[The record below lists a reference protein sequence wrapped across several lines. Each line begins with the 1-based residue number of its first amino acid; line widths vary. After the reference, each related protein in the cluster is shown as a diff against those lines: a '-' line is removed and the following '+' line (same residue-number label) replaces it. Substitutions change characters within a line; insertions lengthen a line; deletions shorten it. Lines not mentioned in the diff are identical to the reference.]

1 MDIRTD
7 NPFWLMKNGFLE
19 VYPSLK
25 EDFST
30 DYAIIG
36 GGITGALIG
45 WYLTKAGIETAVFD
59 RRHIGMGS
67 TCASTSLL
75 QYEIDTP
82 LFELS
87 EMVGEKDAA
96 RSYKLCIESID
107 ALEEISEKLK
117 LSDFERKPSFCFA
130 SRKSDVPDQIEKEC
144 RIRRKHGIDVEIWK
158 KEKISETFP
167 FSAPAALF
175 SPKDAAQT
183 DAYKLTHALHKDAI
197 KLGANVFDKTEIA
210 EIRHQKSGVQLKTKN
225 GFSIRAKKLII
236 ACGYESV
243 NYLPVSLVRLHST
256 YALASEPFEND
267 KFWHENCLIWETA
280 RPYLYMRSTLDKR
293 IIVGGKDEPF
303 QNPAKRDKLLT
314 RKTREIV
321 DSFKRKFPEINLIPD
336 YAWAGTFG
344 ETKDGLPYIGSL
356 RQLPRTIFALGFG
369 GNGITFSQ
377 IAAEIIR
384 DQATG
389 KKNADAKIFSFERAK
404 NRKN

>member
-7 NPFWLMKNGFLE
+7 NPFWLMKSGFLE
-19 VYPSLK
+19 TYPSLK

-45 WYLTKAGIETAVFD
+45 WYLAKAGIETAVFD

-67 TCASTSLL
+67 TCASTALL

-82 LFELS
+82 LFELA

-107 ALEEISEKLK
+107 ALEEISKKLK
-117 LSDFERKPSFCFA
+117 LDDFERKPSFCYA
-130 SRKSDVPDQIEKEC
+130 SRQKDVPDQIEKEYK
-144 RIRRKHGIDVEIWK
+144 IRCQHGINVEIWS
-158 KEKISETFP
+158 EKDIKDKFP

-183 DAYKLTHALHKDAI
+183 DAYKLTHALHQDAI
-197 KLGANVFDKTEIA
+197 NLGANVFDKTEIA
-210 EIRHQKSGVQLKTKN
+210 EIEHKKRGVVVKTKN
-225 GFSIRAKKLII
+225 GYSIKAKKLII

-243 NYLPVSLVRLHST
+243 NYLPISLVRLHST
-256 YALASEPFEND
+256 FALVSEPFEND
-267 KFWHENCLIWETA
+267 DFWYKNSLIWETA
-280 RPYLYMRSTLDKR
+280 RPYLYMRSTSDKR

-303 QNPAKRDKLLT
+303 QNPEKRDKLLN

-344 ETKDGLPYIGSL
+344 ETQDGLPYIGSI
-356 RQLPRTIFALGFG
+356 RQLPHTIFALGFG

-384 DQATG
+384 DEATG
-389 KKNADAKIFSFERAK
+389 KKNKDAQLFAFERA
-404 NRKN
+404 R